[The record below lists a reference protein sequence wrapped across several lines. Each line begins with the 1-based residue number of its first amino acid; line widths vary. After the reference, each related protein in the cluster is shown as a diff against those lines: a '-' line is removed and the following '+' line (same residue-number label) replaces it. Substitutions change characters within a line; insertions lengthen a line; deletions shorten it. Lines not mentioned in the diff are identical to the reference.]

1 MSDQKSEKSR
11 EWLRKPIRTSLT
23 NRSSGRENCA
33 HWSTLGISMA
43 LVIILTWFR
52 NHKNRSKLTFSH
64 FFGEPVNLS
73 LGRTENDGLSDGKGI
88 VEIAKCVE
96 FPFFTFN
103 SNKELFDT
111 FQCQFITLDEDSDW
125 IRHELVSHFQD
136 FVWQSSRYQDNLNQ
150 IMNHRLYLRILYLSC
165 WWEISVDVIDL
176 FFETTIQHFIG
187 FVKNEKLKSPI
198 YSRVHRTVKCTL
210 IFLVLRFLLL
220 IISNVLPGVP
230 TTTCWPKSNFLISSP
245 TLVPPIQTWAWTFM

>member
-1 MSDQKSEKSR
+1 M
-11 EWLRKPIRTSLT
+11 
-23 NRSSGRENCA
+23 
-33 HWSTLGISMA
+33 
-43 LVIILTWFR
+43 
-52 NHKNRSKLTFSH
+52 LTFSH
-64 FFGEPVNLS
+64 FFGEPVDFS
-73 LGRTENDGLSDGKGI
+73 LGRTENDGLGDGKGI

-136 FVWQSSRYQDNLNQ
+136 FVWQSSRYQDNLIQ
-150 IMNHRLYLRILYLSC
+150 IMNRCLHLRISYLSC

-176 FFETTIQHFIG
+176 FFETTVQHFVG
-187 FVKNEKLKSPI
+187 FIKNEKLKSRI
-198 YSRVHRTVKCTL
+198 YSRVPRTEKQTL

-230 TTTCWPKSNFLISSP
+230 TTTC
-245 TLVPPIQTWAWTFM
+245 

>member
-1 MSDQKSEKSR
+1 M
-11 EWLRKPIRTSLT
+11 
-23 NRSSGRENCA
+23 
-33 HWSTLGISMA
+33 
-43 LVIILTWFR
+43 
-52 NHKNRSKLTFSH
+52 LTFSH
-64 FFGEPVNLS
+64 FFGEPVDFS

-150 IMNHRLYLRILYLSC
+150 IMNHWLHLRISYLSC

-176 FFETTIQHFIG
+176 FFETTVQHFVG
-187 FVKNEKLKSPI
+187 FIENEKLKVEFRPGFPG
-198 YSRVHRTVKCTL
+198 RKHTL

-230 TTTCWPKSNFLISSP
+230 TTTC
-245 TLVPPIQTWAWTFM
+245 